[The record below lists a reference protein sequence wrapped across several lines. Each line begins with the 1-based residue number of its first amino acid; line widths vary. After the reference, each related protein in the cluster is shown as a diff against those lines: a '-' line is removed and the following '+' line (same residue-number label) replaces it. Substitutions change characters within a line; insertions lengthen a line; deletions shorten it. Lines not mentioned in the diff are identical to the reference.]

1 MRPQETGEGS
11 SLPQP
16 FSSPERLI
24 KRILTCLHV
33 PCSKSEPP
41 LPPADLS
48 FPNASPICESGPESY
63 WGPVAG
69 IMVSA
74 PDLGPMASAGHC
86 HNVCECHCSVSMPGL
101 LPERRMEALE
111 ETCCKGITL
120 PRAQGDSSP
129 SKSSSCLYLSPREP
143 WASEHQLG

>member
-24 KRILTCLHV
+24 KRLLTCLHV
-33 PCSKSEPP
+33 PCSKLEPP

-101 LPERRMEALE
+101 LPESEWRLLKKHAAKVSPYPGLRGTAL
-111 ETCCKGITL
+111 
-120 PRAQGDSSP
+120 PQSP
-129 SKSSSCLYLSPREP
+129 PAVST
-143 WASEHQLG
+143 